1 MLEITYKAP
10 VFIAGMPRS
19 GTTLIHGILCNTGL
33 YFPMPETHFF
43 AHAACGL
50 PERNLSRKEQLKIL
64 RVLTKRARLEVDKEI
79 ICSLGS
85 KKEIFEYI
93 IGTFNKNKINT
104 FLEKTPRHVF
114 FYSEILRYYP
124 DAKFICMIREPKNV
138 ASSQLT
144 LTSKPNKSVIR
155 LALLYNKISQA
166 ILEIRNHPNVL
177 VLKYEDLTDEPASI
191 LKMVCEFLN
200 IPFDTG
206 LLNDVA
212 APAEIITPQAFWQER
227 NLGWNKIRKSNP
239 DKWRKF
245 LDDGR
250 ANIVNYI
257 THANAAQ
264 FGYALPYRW
273 MAVGRGFGQDILKLL
288 APKEFKKVFSKIHG

>member
-1 MLEITYKAP
+1 M
-10 VFIAGMPRS
+10 
-19 GTTLIHGILCNTGL
+19 
-33 YFPMPETHFF
+33 
-43 AHAACGL
+43 
-50 PERNLSRKEQLKIL
+50 
-64 RVLTKRARLEVDKEI
+64 
-79 ICSLGS
+79 
-85 KKEIFEYI
+85 
-93 IGTFNKNKINT
+93 
-104 FLEKTPRHVF
+104 
-114 FYSEILRYYP
+114 
-124 DAKFICMIREPKNV
+124 
-138 ASSQLT
+138 
-144 LTSKPNKSVIR
+144 
-155 LALLYNKISQA
+155 
-166 ILEIRNHPNVL
+166 
-177 VLKYEDLTDEPASI
+177 
-191 LKMVCEFLN
+191 N
-200 IPFDTG
+200 IPFDAE

-273 MAVGRGFGQDILKLL
+273 LAVGRGFGQDILKLL